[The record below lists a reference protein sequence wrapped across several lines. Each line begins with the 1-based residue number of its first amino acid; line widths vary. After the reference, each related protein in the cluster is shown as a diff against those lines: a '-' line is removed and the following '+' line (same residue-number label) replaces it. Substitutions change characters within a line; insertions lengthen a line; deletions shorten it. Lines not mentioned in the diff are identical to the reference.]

1 MTNLRALVREIISE
15 EIGRSYKTTLPH
27 EDAMYNWRKAP
38 GVKDYYIAFGPARNV
53 FRVEVS
59 FENGSMAKGNFK
71 DEESANHFARNEI
84 EKFTRA
90 RMSSTDTPVNSIRY

>member
-15 EIGRSYKTTLPH
+15 EIGRSYKTTLPP
-27 EDAMYNWRKAP
+27 EDSMYNWRKAP
-38 GVKDYYIAFGPARNV
+38 GVEDYYIAFDPARNV

-59 FENGSMAKGNFK
+59 FKNGSNAKGNFK

-90 RMSSTDTPVNSIRY
+90 SMSNADAPVNAIRY